1 MGVTRRPRDKPPDTV
16 GHVLDWVLERD
27 PTHEAL
33 VSIDARLTYEA
44 LEDAVERA
52 ARALSALGIGKDN
65 VVAVSLPNESA
76 VVVTFHAL
84 MRLGAVWLGIN
95 QNLAPPEKAF
105 ILHDAEA
112 QFLLTDPGVVASTTA
127 NPDVFLAPKV
137 LVVSV
142 GTEEWASMTGNAPT
156 RYRRPQRHAT
166 DVAAIAYTSGTT
178 GRPKGVI
185 HSHQNLLL
193 PGAILVRTRR
203 FGPEL
208 RKGDCAAL
216 TILNMQVTSTLLVAQ
231 AGGTQIVMD
240 RIDPIGV
247 AHWVRTESVNS
258 WFGVPTTLQGLV
270 DATEVESEDLRTLS
284 DIWTGGTHFPES
296 LRAAFATRFGH
307 RISATYG
314 MTEVPTI
321 VTIEPETGSQF
332 PGSSGQ
338 ALPHLLVEI
347 RDDDDVVQ
355 APGETGEITVRAQ
368 DEGPWAQQYHPML
381 GYLSHP
387 VATTAMLRGQILH
400 TGDIG
405 HLDELGNLF
414 VHDRGNALILRGGAN
429 VYPAEIERVLL
440 QFEGVSA
447 ASVVGV
453 PDDRLG
459 QRVAAV
465 IEARRGAMLDID
477 ALRSYCTSQLAR
489 YKVPE
494 LWNIGS
500 LPRNAMG
507 KVIQTEVVRRFTNLR
522 EAVAI
527 TKPPEQK
534 ERDDDGP

>member
-1 MGVTRRPRDKPPDTV
+1 
-16 GHVLDWVLERD
+16 
-27 PTHEAL
+27 
-33 VSIDARLTYEA
+33 
-44 LEDAVERA
+44 
-52 ARALSALGIGKDN
+52 
-65 VVAVSLPNESA
+65 
-76 VVVTFHAL
+76 
-84 MRLGAVWLGIN
+84 MRLGAAWLGVN

-105 ILHDAEA
+105 ILHDAQA
-112 QFLLTDPGVVASTTA
+112 RFLLTDPGVAASLVADPEIS
-127 NPDVFLAPKV
+127 LAPRV
-137 LVVSV
+137 QVVIV
-142 GTEEWASMTGNAPT
+142 GTEEWAAMTANAPT
-156 RYRRPQRHAT
+156 RYRRPQRHGT

-193 PGAILVRTRR
+193 PGAMLVRTRR

-240 RIDPIGV
+240 RVDPVGV

-270 DATEVESEDLRTLS
+270 DATEVKSEDLRTLS
-284 DIWTGGTHFPES
+284 DIWTGGTHFAPS
-296 LRAAFATRFGH
+296 LRSAFATRFGH

-321 VTIEPETGSQF
+321 VTIETQTGSQLA
-332 PGSSGQ
+332 GASGQ
-338 ALPHLLVEI
+338 PLPHLLVEI
-347 RDDDDVVQ
+347 RDSNDIVQ
-355 APGETGEITVRAQ
+355 PPGEIGEITVRAQ
-368 DEGPWAQQYHPML
+368 DEGPWAEQYRPML
-381 GYLSHP
+381 GYLGNP
-387 VATTAMLRGQILH
+387 EATAATIRDEILW

-429 VYPAEIERVLL
+429 VYPAEVERVLL

-459 QRVAAV
+459 QRVAAA
-465 IEARRGAMLDID
+465 IEARKDAILDVDAM
-477 ALRSYCTSQLAR
+477 RSYCTSQLAR

-494 LWNIGS
+494 LWDIGS

-507 KVIQTEVVRRFTNLR
+507 KVIQTEVVQRMTHLMKAAATTN
-522 EAVAI
+522 
-527 TKPPEQK
+527 PPQA
-534 ERDDDGP
+534 P

>member
-1 MGVTRRPRDKPPDTV
+1 M
-16 GHVLDWVLERD
+16 
-27 PTHEAL
+27 
-33 VSIDARLTYEA
+33 
-44 LEDAVERA
+44 
-52 ARALSALGIGKDN
+52 
-65 VVAVSLPNESA
+65 
-76 VVVTFHAL
+76 
-84 MRLGAVWLGIN
+84 
-95 QNLAPPEKAF
+95 
-105 ILHDAEA
+105 
-112 QFLLTDPGVVASTTA
+112 
-127 NPDVFLAPKV
+127 
-137 LVVSV
+137 
-142 GTEEWASMTGNAPT
+142 
-156 RYRRPQRHAT
+156 
-166 DVAAIAYTSGTT
+166 
-178 GRPKGVI
+178 
-185 HSHQNLLL
+185 
-193 PGAILVRTRR
+193 LVRARG

-240 RIDPIGV
+240 RIDPIEV
-247 AHWVRTESVNS
+247 AQWVRAESVNS

-270 DATEVESEDLRTLS
+270 DAAEVKSQDLRTLS
-284 DIWTGGTHFPES
+284 DIWTGGTHLPHS
-296 LRAAFATRFGH
+296 LRKAFAVRFGH

-321 VTIEPETGSQF
+321 VTIEARTGSQF

-347 RDDDDVVQ
+347 RDGDDVVQ
-355 APGETGEITVRAQ
+355 PPGEIGEITVRAQ
-368 DEGPWAQQYHPML
+368 EEGPWAQQYRPML
-381 GYLSHP
+381 GYLGHP
-387 VATTAMLRGQILH
+387 EATAATIRDEILR

-429 VYPAEIERVLL
+429 VYPAEVERVLL
-440 QFEGVSA
+440 QFGGVNA

-465 IEARRGAMLDID
+465 IEARQGAMIDID

-494 LWNIGS
+494 LWDIGS

-507 KVIQTEVVRRFTNLR
+507 KVSQTEVVRRLTNLK
-522 EAVAI
+522 EAATI
-527 TKPPEQK
+527 TNPPQAPEQK
-534 ERDDDGP
+534 QRDGDGPSRGQPLS

>member
-1 MGVTRRPRDKPPDTV
+1 MGVTRRPRDKRSETV
-16 GHVLDWVLERD
+16 GNVLDWGLERD

-44 LEDAVERA
+44 LDFAVERA
-52 ARALSALGIGKDN
+52 ASALSTLGIGKDD

-84 MRLGAVWLGIN
+84 MRLGAVWVGVN

-105 ILHDAEA
+105 ILHDSEA
-112 QFLLTDPGVVASTTA
+112 QFLLTNPGFAASLA
-127 NPDVFLAPKV
+127 DDLDVPLAPKV
-137 LVVSV
+137 PVVSV
-142 GTEEWASMTGNAPT
+142 GTEEWASRTANAPT
-156 RYRRPQRHAT
+156 RYRRPLRQGT

-178 GRPKGVI
+178 GRPKGVL

-193 PGAILVRTRR
+193 PGAMLVRARR

-270 DATEVESEDLRTLS
+270 DATEVKSQDLRTLS
-284 DIWTGGTHFPES
+284 DIWTGGTHLPPF
-296 LRAAFATRFGH
+296 LRNAFATRFGH

-314 MTEVPTI
+314 MTEVPTV
-321 VTIEPETGSQF
+321 VTIEAQTGSQF

-347 RDDDDVVQ
+347 RDGDDVVQ
-355 APGETGEITVRAQ
+355 PPGEIGEITVRAQ
-368 DEGPWAQQYHPML
+368 DEGPWAEQYRPML
-381 GYLSHP
+381 GYLGHP
-387 VATTAMLRGQILH
+387 EATAATIRDEILR

-429 VYPAEIERVLL
+429 VYPAEVERVLL
-440 QFEGVSA
+440 QFGGVSA

-465 IEARRGAMLDID
+465 IEAREGAMLDVD

-494 LWNIGS
+494 LWDIGS

-507 KVIQTEVVRRFTNLR
+507 KVSQTEVVRRLTNLK
-522 EAVAI
+522 EAATI
-527 TKPPEQK
+527 TNSNSRAK
-534 ERDDDGP
+534 GT